1 MDKIKYEKL
10 TLELNSEN
18 DGYVIVEC
26 DKDVTIVDVPKK
38 VNEIPVVAIGDYA
51 FSECNNLVTITFPN
65 YDIND
70 FADGNLL
77 YEIGE
82 HAFSHCHSLEI
93 IEIPDS
99 VLTISHGAFSNCSSL
114 KKATFSNNAY
124 VAPYAFYEC
133 KSLVEV
139 SYITDIS
146 EGIFSGC
153 ESLPI
158 FPVSNNTKYIEEDA
172 FEGCDSLT
180 EITIPASVK
189 TIGKLAFRG
198 CSNLKLVHFENK
210 DNWYWH
216 YRYKDTII
224 PIDVSDPIKI
234 AKWLSTMDFDDGVDD
249 LFRK

>member
-1 MDKIKYEKL
+1 M
-10 TLELNSEN
+10 SPF
-18 DGYVIVEC
+18 
-26 DKDVTIVDVPKK
+26 DKDIEGEDQVDQLPLADK
-38 VNEIPVVAIGDYA
+38 VEHVEDLSFVEERKVRYN
-51 FSECNNLVTITFPN
+51 
-65 YDIND
+65 DIDLN
-70 FADGNLL
+70 GHL
-77 YEIGE
+77 
-82 HAFSHCHSLEI
+82 
-93 IEIPDS
+93 
-99 VLTISHGAFSNCSSL
+99 
-114 KKATFSNNAY
+114 
-124 VAPYAFYEC
+124 
-133 KSLVEV
+133 
-139 SYITDIS
+139 
-146 EGIFSGC
+146 
-153 ESLPI
+153 
-158 FPVSNNTKYIEEDA
+158 NNTKYIEEDA